1 MDAQMV
7 LNVTE
12 FLDFLLAEQALE
24 NVLEAAGLVVDAEAL
39 NVVLRKLLGSVVRGH
54 FEFVWVHLM
63 LFLVN
68 DVTGILLLFLN
79 VVGCNLR
86 LTGLLLGCL
95 QVVKNY

>member
-39 NVVLRKLLGSVVRGH
+39 GVVLRKLLGGVVRGH
-54 FEFVWVHLM
+54 FEFVWVRLV

-68 DVTGILLLFLN
+68 DVTGILLLFRN
-79 VVGCNLR
+79 VAGCIKSR
-86 LTGLLLGCL
+86 G
-95 QVVKNY
+95 

>member
-39 NVVLRKLLGSVVRGH
+39 NVVLCKLLGSVVRGY
-54 FEFVWVHLM
+54 FEFVWVRLV

-68 DVTGILLLFLN
+68 DVTGVLLLFLN
-79 VVGCNLR
+79 LVGCNPSLS
-86 LTGLLLGCL
+86 
-95 QVVKNY
+95 